1 MADHDTSDG
10 DGFARQQ
17 AQRHVAEGMADHD
30 TNDGYAIVQQQTQRH
45 VAHGMAGHDTN
56 NGDKFAKKILTSGEY
71 KKYSDIKLKHQKA
84 QYVAKCWAVK
94 EAFVKALGT
103 GFTKDYSW
111 STIEYFS
118 PIGTYGPAHPQVRLT
133 KLLEKKNVH
142 LSVSD
147 EKENVIAFVTIE
159 EIV

>member
-1 MADHDTSDG
+1 MKEQKHRIYGIGVDICNVNRI
-10 DGFARQQ
+10 F
-17 AQRHVAEGMADHD
+17 EKLE
-30 TNDGYAIVQQQTQRH
+30 
-45 VAHGMAGHDTN
+45 N

-133 KLLEKKNVH
+133 KSLEKKNVH

-147 EKENVIAFVTIE
+147 EKENVIAFITIE